1 MENANDYLQK
11 KYKSLAKENATF
23 KDLPEIYIRV
33 GLPKKVKDKY
43 LPSRNHYLGILEDG
57 ISVFT
62 ARYSPNSKFVFVD
75 LDSESNRSALYETY
89 NSFKEDIQNGLN
101 DIMYLLEG
109 SPLLDGSG
117 GYQVG
122 ADDERLL
129 NTKELKVIGKLNP
142 KKIIIY
148 DKGTPSR
155 DKSIIYYDT
164 ETLSGNEL
172 KKYPKYKNGGSME
185 TEYKVI
191 FESKSGSGNVRDV
204 RVSAKNFNDAKK
216 KGWVKSGLN
225 KKFYAFLTA
234 HEIKE
239 LGGLMATMQIASTG
253 LTLHHTVKSFNYSI
267 GGL

>member
-1 MENANDYLQK
+1 MENANNYLQK
-11 KYKSLAKENATF
+11 KHKNLAKKNVKFE
-23 KDLPEIYIRV
+23 DLPEIYIRV

-75 LDSESNRSALYETY
+75 LESDRQFLWETY
-89 NSFKEDIQNGLN
+89 GLLAEDIRNGSN
-101 DIMYLLEG
+101 KMYLLEG
-109 SPLLDGSG
+109 NPILSGDGN
-117 GYQVG
+117 YQVG

-129 NTKELKVIGKLNP
+129 NTKSVKVIGELNP

-148 DKGTPSR
+148 DKGTPSK

-172 KKYPKYKNGGSME
+172 KKYPKYNRGG
-185 TEYKVI
+185 
-191 FESKSGSGNVRDV
+191 
-204 RVSAKNFNDAKK
+204 
-216 KGWVKSGLN
+216 
-225 KKFYAFLTA
+225 
-234 HEIKE
+234 
-239 LGGLMATMQIASTG
+239 AT
-253 LTLHHTVKSFNYSI
+253 KSFNYSI